1 MTNTS
6 KNMDVFPSG
15 FLRLAMPKKP
25 CFVPLPAGLQ
35 QKNICIELVIIG
47 ASILQS
53 VTGMSSCLRF
63 GANLNS
69 EICDSMFQ
77 QVKSLL
83 YSNMLHIQQHTH
95 NSTFLACSVNDTAP
109 SAPGGHPTRG
119 DATLWHAT
127 FGHAAVAHARFGHT
141 TTGHAAV
148 GHAAVGHAAVGHPTR
163 LLGLVIL
170 PARICSASV
179 LFGNLTHT
187 FRYLVPSG
195 KTKSY

>member
-95 NSTFLACSVNDTAP
+95 TQLNIPRVQCKWHCPQCPGWAPHAWGRHALARHVRARRGCARPVRAHHDWARRGWARRGWARRGWAPHKASWVGHLACKDLQCVSAFRQLDPHFSV
-109 SAPGGHPTRG
+109 PG
-119 DATLWHAT
+119 TLW
-127 FGHAAVAHARFGHT
+127 
-141 TTGHAAV
+141 
-148 GHAAVGHAAVGHPTR
+148 
-163 LLGLVIL
+163 
-170 PARICSASV
+170 
-179 LFGNLTHT
+179 
-187 FRYLVPSG
+187 
-195 KTKSY
+195 